1 MDDNFIAERQSLG
14 VHEYPLHDEALFEP
28 DPFEDRV
35 YFYGDRI
42 PRMTSVHKGE
52 TGDRERQAALSWI
65 RYWKASAA
73 AGGQSWLGGEQDLE
87 EIMRLHKQ
95 IAEYDK
101 RVALN

>member
-1 MDDNFIAERQSLG
+1 MIENDRQ
-14 VHEYPLHDEALFEP
+14 
-28 DPFEDRV
+28 
-35 YFYGDRI
+35 
-42 PRMTSVHKGE
+42 
-52 TGDRERQAALSWI
+52 RQAALSWI